1 MSTESQKRK
10 KENNLGFSQET
21 KFLVTEYRMLKVL
34 EHIARRLDENADDFV
49 EEKYG
54 RSPKKLRET
63 FVNFAVWAH
72 DKGIPDLKFYKSNEL
87 IILGS
92 LYRALQKRELLYY
105 AIAKV
110 AYKRMNDFSKIDRK
124 LVNSYAA
131 HLRYYRNHPE
141 IHREYKLK

>member
-1 MSTESQKRK
+1 MSIKIQKRK
-10 KENNLGFSQET
+10 KEINLGLSQET
-21 KFLVTEYRMLKVL
+21 KYVITEYRILKVL
-34 EHIARRLDENADDFV
+34 EHIARRLDENADDFI

-63 FVNFAVWAH
+63 FVNFAIWVH
-72 DKGIPDLKFYKSNEL
+72 NKGIPDLKFYKSNEL

-92 LYRALQKRELLYY
+92 LYRALQKRELLDY

-110 AYKRMNDFSKIDRK
+110 AYKRMNNSFKIDRK